1 MLAMEGIYEDIM
13 CATQEDGRYKC
24 MLFEEPA
31 FERSPEDEMVKF
43 KHKRKHTKITDID
56 TIDVYDP
63 HYMGIDVQKGGTGV
77 LINTLRDKVMH
88 CELYDPDNLNGKR
101 RLLCECQNPII
112 VKS

>member
-63 HYMGIDVQKGGTGV
+63 HYMGVDVQKGGTGV

-88 CELYDPDNLNGKR
+88 CELYDPRQSKW
-101 RLLCECQNPII
+101 QKKA
-112 VKS
+112 VV